1 MRGSLATTTFSFAAA
16 GEGLLVQ
23 SIYIQRLPN
32 DILGGFT
39 LFGLSEGAA
48 GIESPRGSYKV
59 SGFPPP
65 IDRVVF
71 FPHYLHCACLELL
84 VSGERTAR
92 QAVGL
97 RVPQPRYPAFCWR
110 VFCFH
115 MVSPASACRPDFMI
129 PQAPE

>member
-16 GEGLLVQ
+16 GEVVLVQ

-59 SGFPPP
+59 SGFPPRLIVSFFFHTICIAHVWSSLSP
-65 IDRVVF
+65 VNGRPAMPWDCASRSHGIQRSVGVF
-71 FPHYLHCACLELL
+71 FAFTWFRPLL
-84 VSGERTAR
+84 PVAR
-92 QAVGL
+92 I
-97 RVPQPRYPAFCWR
+97 
-110 VFCFH
+110 
-115 MVSPASACRPDFMI
+115 S
-129 PQAPE
+129 